1 MIQSVHTL
9 KEHFLSKITP
19 KLEVKHANLE
29 VKLARLQVKYARL
42 VAFVRH
48 QTSPCSKSFS
58 DMSTFATIPLLE
70 F

>member
-9 KEHFLSKITP
+9 KENFLSKITP

-29 VKLARLQVKYARL
+29 VKPARLQVKYSRL

-48 QTSPCSKSFS
+48 QTSPCSKSFPEL
-58 DMSTFATIPLLE
+58 ST
-70 F
+70 